1 MLPVGLS
8 TPALGTV
15 MSDGGEELGKAAAG
29 LIQIVFSLLFPLIV
43 VSLCAVS
50 YLLAVVLG
58 VRQFGLWA
66 DLAVLAAR
74 YSAVHL
80 WAAVALTVFVLSALP
95 LAWVAFKEHSTRAST
110 FIGGWVMAAIVTGGT
125 IWAAIAWPS
134 NGYNWQSLVFAFL
147 LFWAWSAI
155 LEASMNTLKLVELAR
170 AARPLPPPS
179 KQQPHGS
186 RDDAETI

>member
-1 MLPVGLS
+1 
-8 TPALGTV
+8 

-43 VSLCAVS
+43 VTICPVS

-58 VRQFGLWA
+58 MPQFGLWA
-66 DLAVLAAR
+66 YLAV
-74 YSAVHL
+74 SAGQYATTHL
-80 WAAVALTVFVLSALP
+80 WAAVALVVFVLSALP
-95 LAWVAFKEHSTRAST
+95 LAWVAFGEHSTRASH
-110 FIGGWVMAAIVTGGT
+110 FIGGWVMAAIVTGGM
-125 IWAAIAWPS
+125 IWAAIAWPP
-134 NGYNWQSLVFAFL
+134 NGYNWQLFVFAFL

-155 LEASMNTLKLVELAR
+155 IEASMNTLKLVALAR